1 MKDLD
6 KLWVGLVE
14 DNKDPDRLGR
24 IKVRVQSIFDNIP
37 VEDIPWA
44 TPIKTL
50 SSRSYELPA
59 IGKIVSIFFPN
70 DNIYEPYYM
79 YAEHYNV
86 NLKKKL
92 SDLSEDEY
100 VNFVAVVF
108 DHKTKVYSDDTA
120 LTMDYLYNKIT
131 ITNDDINLELKDN
144 NRKVHI
150 GSKSASEQA
159 VLGNH
164 FFTWFDKFVNKLVE
178 PMSLIGNTG
187 AAILKPEIDLLLVEY
202 QTLRETFLSDNVF
215 IVDDLKVDK
224 LKMEYNSPI
233 VDDSIKLNSN
243 PVAGNN
249 SGDINA
255 QILSDRIGE
264 QKEKELDK
272 LRNSIPTQVAKR
284 EEFIDI
290 PEDENAPPDPN
301 TGEVTIYLKIIE

>member
-24 IKVRVQSIFDNIP
+24 VRVRVQSIFDSPIP

-44 TPIKTL
+44 NPIKTL

-59 IGKIVSIFFPN
+59 IGKIVSVFFPN

-86 NLKKKL
+86 NLKKKM
-92 SDLSEDEY
+92 SDLSDDEY
-100 VNFVAVVF
+100 VNFVALLF

-131 ITNDDINLELKDN
+131 ISNDDINLELKDN

-164 FFTWFDKFVNKLVE
+164 FFTWFDKLINKLVE
-178 PMSLIGNTG
+178 PTSLVGNSG

-202 QTLRETFLSDNVF
+202 QTLRETFLSDHVY
-215 IVDDLKVDK
+215 IVDDFKVDK
-224 LKMEYNSPI
+224 LKMQYNSPI
-233 VDDSIKLNSN
+233 IDDGVKINNTS
-243 PVAGNN
+243 VAGAKD
-249 SGDINA
+249 GDIMVQDLA
-255 QILSDRIGE
+255 DKIKD
-264 QKEKELDK
+264 QKNKELEK
-272 LRNSIPTQVAKR
+272 LKNAIPTEVST
-284 EEFIDI
+284 
-290 PEDENAPPDPN
+290 EDEFKDLPENPLAPADQSYGDI
-301 TGEVTIYLKIIE
+301 TKFYKK